1 MQNFALEV
9 VNVNDAP
16 QIGAILANQQGT
28 GGKPWQYRLPTN
40 AFRDIDKGD
49 VLTLSAKLDNGQPLP
64 SWLKF
69 DGKTG
74 QFSGTLPSSEQ
85 ASAYRIAVT
94 ATDKAGAQAK
104 QVFNLS
110 IAADIRTFKGT
121 AGNDQIS
128 GTDGNDVLD
137 GGAGNDSLFPMGGS
151 DIIRFKGNFGQD
163 TVFNGNNG
171 YARIAEDY
179 TVLEF
184 PDLKAEDIV
193 VSNKNNTD
201 LIIST
206 KNGNNKVTVI
216 NHFLRGEETGYRI
229 DEIRLAYGRKLGRS
243 EIRKLTQLSTSGDDI
258 LYGTVGSDTLNGGAG
273 NDTLWAMEGD
283 DNLSGGPGNDK
294 LMADVGNDKL
304 DGGLGD
310 DELHGSDGN
319 DELNGG
325 DGNDY
330 LEGGPG
336 NDIYRFNGNFGQ
348 DYIQNKDRNSL
359 RPGDQFDRIDFTDLQ
374 QQDLIFR
381 RSGNNLLLVSKKYA
395 NNQVTVL
402 DHFRDNG
409 KTAARIDEIRFADG
423 SRLYYD
429 AINKLVQQ
437 PAGNP
442 PRANLVQDRYA
453 ANAARQAQVMMQAM
467 AASGAQP
474 LDNLMT
480 PDNPPLVPP
489 LLSNLKP

>member
-1 MQNFALEV
+1 M
-9 VNVNDAP
+9 
-16 QIGAILANQQGT
+16 
-28 GGKPWQYRLPTN
+28 
-40 AFRDIDKGD
+40 
-49 VLTLSAKLDNGQPLP
+49 
-64 SWLKF
+64 
-69 DGKTG
+69 
-74 QFSGTLPSSEQ
+74 
-85 ASAYRIAVT
+85 
-94 ATDKAGAQAK
+94 
-104 QVFNLS
+104 
-110 IAADIRTFKGT
+110 
-121 AGNDQIS
+121 
-128 GTDGNDVLD
+128 
-137 GGAGNDSLFPMGGS
+137 
-151 DIIRFKGNFGQD
+151 
-163 TVFNGNNG
+163 
-171 YARIAEDY
+171 
-179 TVLEF
+179 
-184 PDLKAEDIV
+184 

-229 DEIRLAYGRKLGRS
+229 DEIRLADGRKLGRS

-258 LYGTVGSDTLNGGAG
+258 LYGTAGSDTLNGGAG

-381 RSGNNLLLVSKKYA
+381 RSGNNLLLVSKKHA

-423 SRLYYD
+423 SRLDYD
-429 AINKLVQQ
+429 AINRLVQSNN
-437 PAGNP
+437 NP
-442 PRANLVQDRYA
+442 SRANLVHDRYA
-453 ANAARQAQVMMQAM
+453 ADAARQAQVMTQAM
-467 AASGAQP
+467 AASGSGQP
-474 LDNLMT
+474 LDNLMA
-480 PDNPPLVPP
+480 PYNPPLVPP
-489 LLSNLKP
+489 LFSNFNP